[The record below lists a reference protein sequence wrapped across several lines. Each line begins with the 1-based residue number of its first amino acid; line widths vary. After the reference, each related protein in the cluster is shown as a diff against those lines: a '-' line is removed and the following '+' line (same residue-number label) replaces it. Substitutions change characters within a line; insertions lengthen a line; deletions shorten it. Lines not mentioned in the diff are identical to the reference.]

1 MRTKRFCQLFSVVAA
16 LLFAPQVATAAP
28 IAVFGN
34 NSGFANLAT
43 SLGNTVTFV
52 TNAQVATA
60 GFLDSFDL
68 FVYTR
73 ADGSFGSPLSAAA
86 SANVAAFVNSGPSVL
101 FNGDWFD
108 ELSFATPT
116 TPKTQ
121 QVISNAIA
129 FALNGG
135 HGFIGELGG
144 AVAGLTSNVSGYP
157 ALNLITG
164 AATTEVSGFGG
175 GAGGAVNLTSAG
187 SVHPITAGV
196 AFPYTPDDV
205 EFGATISGA
214 AASNVLAVYDN
225 GNAAILA
232 TSGVAAVPEPATL
245 ILMGSGLTAAY
256 ARKRRTQRNAS
267 TPVA

>member
-1 MRTKRFCQLFSVVAA
+1 MRTARFCQIFSVVAA
-16 LLFAPQVATAAP
+16 LLFGPQVATAAP

-34 NSGFANLAT
+34 NTGFANLAT
-43 SLGNTVTFV
+43 SLGNTVTVV
-52 TNAQVATA
+52 TDAQVASA

-73 ADGSFGSPLSAAA
+73 DNGSFGSPLSAAA
-86 SANVAAFVNSGPSVL
+86 SANVAAFVSSGPSVL

-108 ELSFATPT
+108 ELTNPTPT
-116 TPKTQ
+116 TPQTQ
-121 QVISNAIA
+121 QLISNAIA

-135 HGFIGELGG
+135 HGFLGEFDG

-164 AATTEVSGFGG
+164 AATTALAGG
-175 GAGGAVNLTSAG
+175 GGGSFGAVSLTAAG
-187 SVHPITAGV
+187 SAHPITAGV
-196 AFPYTPDDV
+196 GFPYNPGQV
-205 EFGATISGA
+205 EFGATITGA

-232 TSGVAAVPEPATL
+232 TSGAAVPEPATL
-245 ILMGSGLTAAY
+245 ILLGSGLTAAY

-267 TPVA
+267 TPVT